1 MDTQQQ
7 FYNNMMPIVIKM
19 AFQELIS
26 AFSNDIIKRT
36 QMTASGILSDNKV
49 TSTWPT
55 YLRCLVLK

>member
-49 TSTWPT
+49 TFTWPT